1 MAISYKRLWKL
12 LIDREMKK
20 KDLMDSAGISWS
32 TITKM
37 GHDEHVSSD
46 ILVKICSALKCEF
59 DDIMEIVPEKEAR
72 QLGTENMEERQFIAA
87 MEHIVAALKERGY
100 DPYAQL
106 TGYVTENEPTYITS
120 HKGARQLIVT
130 FDMERVKRFVKEM
143 K

>member
-1 MAISYKRLWKL
+1 
-12 LIDREMKK
+12 
-20 KDLMDSAGISWS
+20 MD
-32 TITKM
+32 
-37 GHDEHVSSD
+37 
-46 ILVKICSALKCEF
+46 
-59 DDIMEIVPEKEAR
+59 EK
-72 QLGTENMEERQFIAA
+72 QFIAA

-100 DPYAQL
+100 DPYSQL